1 MRYEGFVNRLL
12 PQRPQRHGQQ
22 LQETRTDKLRNE
34 LSTIKQELMK
44 VDQKNRDLENKLKRE
59 RR

>member
-12 PQRPQRHGQQ
+12 PQRPQQHGQQ